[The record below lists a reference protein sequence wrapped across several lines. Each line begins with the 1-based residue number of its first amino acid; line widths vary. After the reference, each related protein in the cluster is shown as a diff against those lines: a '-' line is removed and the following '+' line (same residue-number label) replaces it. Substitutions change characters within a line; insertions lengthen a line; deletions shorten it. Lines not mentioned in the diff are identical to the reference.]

1 MPVSS
6 GNKEKN
12 YTENSKLNFIDSDID
27 SIGIKEILF
36 DFKGKKVLID

>member
-12 YTENSKLNFIDSDID
+12 YTESSKLNFIDLLIMPLFF
-27 SIGIKEILF
+27 IK
-36 DFKGKKVLID
+36 D